1 MDVATTSKPANKTEE
16 FLLAEYKTFS
26 DSYWRNEETGEKRVE
41 FFITLATAVIG
52 ALVALATSQ
61 TQLSPEAMYAVM
73 ILALTG
79 LLGFGFVTLRR
90 VIKRN
95 AVTDEYKR
103 AMDFVRGHFRA
114 EDERLRDYQPFVK
127 RGARKTGT
135 GGLADVVTLMNS
147 LVVAALGVM
156 GGLLLKQMLPMVG
169 IAGLVGFVIAWRA
182 QVWFAER
189 KYAQAAT
196 ARN

>member
-1 MDVATTSKPANKTEE
+1 MDDSATNKRGDKTAE
-16 FLLAEYKTFS
+16 FLLTEYKIFS
-26 DSYWRNEETGEKRVE
+26 DSFWRNEETGEKRVE

-61 TQLSPEAMYAVM
+61 SNLPPEATYAV
-73 ILALTG
+73 IVFALVG
-79 LLGFGFVTLRR
+79 LLGFGIVTLRR

-95 AVTDEYKR
+95 SATDEYIR
-103 AMDFVRGHFRA
+103 AMDNVRAHFRKD
-114 EDERLRDYQPFVK
+114 DERLLDYQPFAK
-127 RGARKTGT
+127 RGVRKTGT
-135 GGLADVVTLMNS
+135 GGLADVVALMNS

-156 GGLLLKQMLPMVG
+156 GGLLIKQTLLVVG
-169 IAGLVGFVIAWRA
+169 AISLVGFVVAWRA

>member
-1 MDVATTSKPANKTEE
+1 MTDSTTDKHANKTEE

-26 DSYWRNEETGEKRVE
+26 DSFWRNEETGEKRVE

-61 TQLSPEAMYAVM
+61 TQLPAEATYAVM
-73 ILALTG
+73 VFALAG
-79 LLGFGFVTLRR
+79 LLGFGIVTLRR

-95 AVTDEYKR
+95 SVTDEYKR
-103 AMDFVRGHFRA
+103 AMEIVRGHFRN
-114 EDERLRDYQPFVK
+114 EDERLLDYQPFVK
-127 RGARKTGT
+127 RGPRKTGT
-135 GGLADVVTLMNS
+135 GGLADVVALMNR

-156 GGLLLKQMLPMVG
+156 GGLLFKQTLPVVG
-169 IAGLVGFVIAWRA
+169 VIGLVGFVVAWRA
-182 QVWFAER
+182 QVWYVER